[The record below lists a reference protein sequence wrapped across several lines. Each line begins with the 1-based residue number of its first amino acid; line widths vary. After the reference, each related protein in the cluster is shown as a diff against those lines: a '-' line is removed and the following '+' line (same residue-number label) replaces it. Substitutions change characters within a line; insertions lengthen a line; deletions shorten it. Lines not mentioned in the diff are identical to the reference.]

1 MDALPGEQPL
11 ELELPPCPDVLL
23 LGCHIALLL
32 PHPYGKET
40 APPAGGNPCG
50 RTGENHTGVIP
61 GFCSPRHA
69 PVKLFARPLSHILW
83 NPRSSGLA
91 TTRCCGLAGGR
102 EETTSAVC
110 ASPRGSGGP
119 ALRGSGSFAL
129 LEQDAQLA
137 FEVRELLEVLVHA
150 GESKVRHIIQA
161 AQQGQDL
168 DPYL

>member
-40 APPAGGNPCG
+40 APPAGGNACG

-69 PVKLFARPLSHILW
+69 PVKRFARPLSHILW
-83 NPRSSGLA
+83 NPRSSRLA
-91 TTRCCGLAGGR
+91 TTRCCGLAGGPGGDDLSGWCEPR
-102 EETTSAVC
+102 WIGRAGAARQRQPR
-110 ASPRGSGGP
+110 ASGAGCP
-119 ALRGSGSFAL
+119 AR
-129 LEQDAQLA
+129 
-137 FEVRELLEVLVHA
+137 VR
-150 GESKVRHIIQA
+150 S
-161 AQQGQDL
+161 
-168 DPYL
+168 P